1 MSVIVSS
8 ISCLGHEPVIA
19 KPLIRELRRADD
31 FIRLAV
37 SSVYEALAGQFP
49 IVDQEA
55 TDWGLVVGTSFGP
68 METNFHV
75 LDQIVSE
82 EQTSPTLFSHSV
94 FNAAAGYLT
103 RIFNFRGNTSTL
115 TDFYYPFF
123 QALAQ
128 GCTLINSGRVKRC
141 FVLQV
146 ETYSSLLQ
154 DARLKESTSEKGQW
168 PMGAVAWLLEE
179 AHTDAHTLTIDS
191 ITIAS
196 TPNWQNDYLHTND
209 TLSYKGETVSI
220 SHPLAASLYLSA
232 KLENSSSRDRHHFKI
247 SGKNGTIELQFN
259 H

>member
-1 MSVIVSS
+1 MSRSELFQIGNDRPWNFYIVFL
-8 ISCLGHEPVIA
+8 C
-19 KPLIRELRRADD
+19 D
-31 FIRLAV
+31 FDN
-37 SSVYEALAGQFP
+37 P
-49 IVDQEA
+49 
-55 TDWGLVVGTSFGP
+55 
-68 METNFHV
+68 

-103 RIFNFRGNTSTL
+103 RIFNLRGNTSTL

-146 ETYSSLLQ
+146 ETYSRLLQ
-154 DARLKESTSEKGQW
+154 DAKLKESTSEKEQW

-179 AHTDAHTLTIDS
+179 ATADTHPLSFDS
-191 ITIAS
+191 IIIES
-196 TPNWQNDYLHTND
+196 TPNWENDYLDMND
-209 TLSYKGETVSI
+209 TLSYNGETVSI
-220 SHPLAASLYLSA
+220 SHPLAAPLYLSA
-232 KLENSSSRDRHHFKI
+232 KLENPSSRHRHHFNI
-247 SGKNGTIELQFN
+247 SGNNGTIELQFN